1 MVMADRNLNTQF
13 EPLEPRALL
22 SHAGPGASPDGASKG
37 RAMSPALVGS
47 IQGTETISAQGY
59 QIGGTGAMTPL
70 GNVIATGFFG
80 GGKGALND
88 KGTVTFSNSQGSLTL
103 SLKTHGYFPLR
114 SQDAEEIRV
123 TVQVRST
130 TGSYT
135 GIHVAGT
142 INLVNGIVGFRGGY
156 RPPVPFTAD
165 VSLKPTK

>member
-1 MVMADRNLNTQF
+1 MANRNLNTQF

-70 GNVIATGFFG
+70 GNVTATGFLG

-88 KGTVTFSNSQGSLTL
+88 KGILTFSNSNGSLTL

-114 SQDAEEIRV
+114 SQDAEEIRA
-123 TVQVRST
+123 TVQVRSA

-142 INLVNGIVGFRGGY
+142 INLVNYIGIIHEGEH
-156 RPPVPFTAD
+156 PPVPFTAQIN
-165 VSLKPTK
+165 LKPAK